1 MRMRPILAGA
11 VTASLLV
18 PLVWG
23 SSPSTALAAEALSED
38 QKAAVRAL
46 VRDTLLDN
54 PEIIAEALEVYQERQ
69 AAEQAARSRAAIA
82 EHHDTLIEA
91 DADDVLGN
99 PDGDV
104 TIVEFSD
111 YQCGYCKRV
120 FPELLSVIE
129 SDGNVRLVIREL
141 PILGPES
148 VLAARAAVASREQG
162 LYPEFHKAL
171 MSLKGGVSE
180 AAVMQVAAEAG
191 LDVDALRMDMAD
203 PDLDETFSR
212 NISLAQAL
220 GISGTP
226 AFVIGPELVPGA
238 LSRER
243 LTDLIEAARSE

>member
-1 MRMRPILAGA
+1 MRPILAGA
-11 VTASLLV
+11 VTASLLA
-18 PLVWG
+18 PLALG
-23 SSPSTALAAEALSED
+23 PSTSAALAAEALSED
-38 QKAAVRAL
+38 QEAAVRAL

-69 AAEQAARSRAAIA
+69 AAEQAERSRAAIA

-148 VLAARAAVASREQG
+148 VMAARAAVASRAQG
-162 LYPEFHKAL
+162 LYPEFHTAL
-171 MSLKGGVSE
+171 MAMKGGVSE
-180 AAVMQVAAEAG
+180 VAVMQVAAEVG

-212 NISLAQAL
+212 NISLAQTL

-243 LTDLIEAARSE
+243 LADLIEAARSE